1 MKTKLSQKDFELLN
15 TGRIEVDTSNPEYS
29 YLFPNF
35 DASESGVE
43 RDYVEAHIFD
53 TSENFIENI
62 IVDKKLITKDNNNK
76 IIIKTGTLL
85 RRAGY
90 DRGRYIVKYNFL
102 RKLAGDTTP
111 ILIDKDGLQFNEP
124 IDTSANGTVTIE
136 SDGRI
141 FTKTEV
147 PKELFL
153 KDNKYFLHE
162 ISDSRKEVR
171 LVTQQIKNDKYLRDF
186 FNLQK
191 ETKLIGSFGNEKSHL
206 EFIDPTNAA
215 NNSDANSNTL
225 KFIAPTAEPFRKNI
239 IGGAIEIPNAFIT
252 RFEARSQLNDST
264 LGGGPDEEFY
274 DSEDTSIFIP
284 SFLLNLDSDKTETG
298 TILANRDDNKF
309 AKIKSKIIPG
319 TSLQVF
325 SLTRPTP
332 STEILRSMSTDM
344 EGRATSLQRI
354 MHSGLTNTNN
364 TNRAFLD
371 SAFGKFTIK
380 TVKNKKITLSSNST
394 LRDVGRTYRWTIGGY
409 ERNRKHK
416 TTLGVKHSYYWS
428 YTQLTKS
435 NVTIEPHAEGGVNGL
450 SFQGDAS
457 QAKDLVITIN
467 NNGCFLDISLEIELE
482 EGSRFT
488 ESIFLPRAIS
498 TKASNVK

>member
-309 AKIKSKIIPG
+309 ANIKSKIIPG
-319 TSLQVF
+319 TPLQAF
-325 SLTRPTP
+325 LPDGSRGTIPTP

-344 EGRATSLQRI
+344 KGRATILQSR
-354 MHSGLTNTNN
+354 LTN
-364 TNRAFLD
+364 NRAFLD

-409 ERNRKHK
+409 ERNRKHE

>member
-252 RFEARSQLNDST
+252 RFEARSQLDDST

-325 SLTRPTP
+325 SRTRPTP

-344 EGRATSLQRI
+344 DGRATSLQRI
-354 MHSGLTNTNN
+354 IQ
-364 TNRAFLD
+364 NRDFLD
-371 SAFGKFTIK
+371 ITFGKFTIK

-409 ERNRKHK
+409 ERNRKHE

>member
-62 IVDKKLITKDNNNK
+62 IVDRKLITKDNNNK

-309 AKIKSKIIPG
+309 ANIKSKIIPG
-319 TSLQVF
+319 ASLRWFFGQ
-325 SLTRPTP
+325 TIPTP

-344 EGRATSLQRI
+344 DGRATSLQRI
-354 MHSGLTNTNN
+354 IQ
-364 TNRAFLD
+364 NRDFLD
-371 SAFGKFTIK
+371 ITFGKFTIK

>member
-252 RFEARSQLNDST
+252 RFEARSQLDDST

-274 DSEDTSIFIP
+274 DSEDTSIFIS

-309 AKIKSKIIPG
+309 ANIKSKIIPG
-319 TSLQVF
+319 ASLRWFFGQ
-325 SLTRPTP
+325 TIPTP

-344 EGRATSLQRI
+344 DGRATSLQRI
-354 MHSGLTNTNN
+354 IQ
-364 TNRAFLD
+364 NRDFLD
-371 SAFGKFTIK
+371 ITFGKFTIK

-409 ERNRKHK
+409 ERNRKHE

>member
-15 TGRIEVDTSNPEYS
+15 TSRIEVDTTNPEYS

-62 IVDKKLITKDNNNK
+62 IVDKKLITKDINNK

-85 RRAGY
+85 RRSGY

-102 RKLAGDTTP
+102 RKLAGDTIP
-111 ILIDKDGLQFNEP
+111 ILIDNDGLLFNEP
-124 IDTSANGTVTIE
+124 IDTGSNGNVTIE

-141 FTKTEV
+141 FTRGDSS
-147 PKELFL
+147 KELFL

-191 ETKLIGSFGNEKSHL
+191 ETKLIGSLGSSESHL
-206 EFIDPTNAA
+206 QFFDPTNAA
-215 NNSDANSNTL
+215 DNADTNSTSL
-225 KFIAPTAEPFRKNI
+225 KFVAPNAEPFRKNI

-252 RFEARSQLNDST
+252 RFEARSQLDDST

-284 SFLLNLDSDKTETG
+284 SFLLNLDPAKTETG

-319 TSLQVF
+319 ASLQIAGQ
-325 SLTRPTP
+325 TIPTP

-344 EGRATSLQRI
+344 DGRSEVRLVNQQI
-354 MHSGLTNTNN
+354 K
-364 TNRAFLD
+364 NRSFLD
-371 SAFGKFTIK
+371 LAFGKFTIK

-394 LRDVGRTYRWTIGGY
+394 LRNVGRTYRWTIGGY
-409 ERNRKHK
+409 ERTRKHESAF
-416 TTLGVKHSYYWS
+416 GVKHSYYWS
-428 YTQLTKS
+428 YTQLNKS
-435 NVTIEPHAEGGVNGL
+435 NVTITPHAEGGVNGL

>member
-252 RFEARSQLNDST
+252 RFEARSQLDDST

-274 DSEDTSIFIP
+274 DSEDTSIFIS

-309 AKIKSKIIPG
+309 AKIKSRIIPG
-319 TSLQVF
+319 ASLRWFFGQ
-325 SLTRPTP
+325 TIPTP

-354 MHSGLTNTNN
+354 IH
-364 TNRAFLD
+364 NRAFLD
-371 SAFGKFTIK
+371 IAFGKFTIK

-498 TKASNVK
+498 TKASNV

>member
-124 IDTSANGTVTIE
+124 IDTSANGTVTIK

-252 RFEARSQLNDST
+252 RFEARSQLDDST

-284 SFLLNLDSDKTETG
+284 SFLLNLDSDKTEPG

-354 MHSGLTNTNN
+354 IH
-364 TNRAFLD
+364 NRAFLD
-371 SAFGKFTIK
+371 IAFGKFTIK

-409 ERNRKHK
+409 ERTRKHK
-416 TTLGVKHSYYWS
+416 TNLGVKHSYYWS

>member
-1 MKTKLSQKDFELLN
+1 MKTKLSQKDSELLI
-15 TGRIEVDTSNPEYS
+15 TSRAQIDTTNPEYA
-29 YLFPNF
+29 YLFPKF
-35 DASESGVE
+35 DAAEDGNE
-43 RDYVEAHIFD
+43 RDFVEAHIHD
-53 TSENFIENI
+53 TSENFIESVV
-62 IVDKKLITKDNNNK
+62 VDKQLISIDGDDRVHV
-76 IIIKTGTLL
+76 KTGTLL

-102 RKLAGDTTP
+102 RKLAGDTKP

-354 MHSGLTNTNN
+354 MHSSLPNTNN

-409 ERNRKHK
+409 ERNRKHE